1 MPVRAPGD
9 DLTKKHSTFIMPL
22 RSVLESKRM
31 TIKNGRSGGC
41 WRNTDNISDIL
52 EVENIMGITRYD
64 PFRDLRS
71 LQDEVNRL
79 FSTNLPRTFGDEGIA
94 RGAWTPSVDIFENKD
109 QIVLEAEL
117 PGMNREDFD
126 LSVEN
131 NVLTL
136 RGERR
141 FEKKDETDNYHR
153 VERAY
158 GSFTRSF
165 TLPQTVSAEHAVAEY
180 KNGVL
185 RVTLQKRE
193 EVKARRI
200 EISGEGAGKPTSR
213 TIEAK
218 PEESKTTTGSGGD
231 TQSKAANR

>member
-1 MPVRAPGD
+1 M
-9 DLTKKHSTFIMPL
+9 S
-22 RSVLESKRM
+22 
-31 TIKNGRSGGC
+31 
-41 WRNTDNISDIL
+41 
-52 EVENIMGITRYD
+52 ITRYD
-64 PFRDLRS
+64 PFRDLRM

-79 FSTNLPRTFGDEGIA
+79 FSSNLSRSFGDEGIA
-94 RGAWTPSVDIFENKD
+94 RGAWAPTVDIYENKD

-117 PGMNREDFD
+117 PGMNREDFE
-126 LSVEN
+126 LSIEN

-141 FEKKDETDNYHR
+141 FEKRDESDNYHR
-153 VERAY
+153 VERSY

-165 TLPQTVSAEHAVAEY
+165 TLPQTVSPENVAAEY

-185 RVTLQKRE
+185 RVVLQKRE

-200 EISGEGAGKPTSR
+200 EISGEGASTPK

-218 PEESKTTTGSGGD
+218 AGESGTAESKGKTATAG
-231 TQSKAANR
+231 K

>member
-1 MPVRAPGD
+1 M
-9 DLTKKHSTFIMPL
+9 
-22 RSVLESKRM
+22 SV
-31 TIKNGRSGGC
+31 
-41 WRNTDNISDIL
+41 
-52 EVENIMGITRYD
+52 TRYD
-64 PFRDLRS
+64 PFRELRL

-79 FSTNLPRTFGDEGIA
+79 FSNNVSRSFDDEGLM
-94 RGAWTPSVDIFENKD
+94 RGAWTPSVDIYENKD

-117 PGMNREDFD
+117 PGMNREDFE
-126 LSVEN
+126 LTIEN

-141 FEKKDETDNYHR
+141 FEKKDEADNFHR

-158 GSFTRSF
+158 GTFTRSF
-165 TLPQTVSAEHAVAEY
+165 TLPQTVSTENATAEY

-200 EISGEGAGKPTSR
+200 EIGGEGAAAQPK
-213 TIEAK
+213 TIEARAGEPGTAGK
-218 PEESKTTTGSGGD
+218 K
-231 TQSKAANR
+231 